1 MKPFPH
7 RLLSSAFAAL
17 TFIATTVFAAD
28 PVAPAAPATPMMW
41 GAGTKVLLVGGGSSH
56 DYNRWFN
63 LADSATLKAAGCS
76 VNYTEDG
83 DVTARELA
91 NVDVAV
97 LSVNRRA
104 WATPALRQALF
115 EFVAAGKGL
124 VLLHPGLWYNFGD
137 WPEFNRV
144 LCGGGARGHDAI
156 SEFSVH
162 TLKAGHPVMKGVPSG
177 FKITDELYYLTP
189 DEKGTPLEVLA
200 ETSPSKKFKTP
211 HPSVFV
217 VKHPQARII
226 GLALG
231 HDGRAHDLAEYK
243 TLLINSVKWS
253 AGK

>member
-1 MKPFPH
+1 MKHRPFTP
-7 RLLSSAFAAL
+7 LSLVFFALAWVAAL
-17 TFIATTVFAAD
+17 GSAAEPTTA
-28 PVAPAAPATPMMW
+28 ATPMSW

-63 LADSATLKAAGCS
+63 LADSATLTAAGCS

-83 DVTARELA
+83 DVTARELPH
-91 NVDVAV
+91 VDVAV

-156 SEFSVH
+156 AEFSVH
-162 TLKAGHPVMKGVPSG
+162 TLKADHPVMKGVPSG